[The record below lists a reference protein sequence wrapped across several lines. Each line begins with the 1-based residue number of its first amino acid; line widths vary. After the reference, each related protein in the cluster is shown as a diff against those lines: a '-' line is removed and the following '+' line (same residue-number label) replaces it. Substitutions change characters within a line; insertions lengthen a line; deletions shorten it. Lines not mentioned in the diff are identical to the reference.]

1 MIHTFDLVIFNLLY
15 FNNSCVNSK
24 CHYSIVN
31 EKNRL
36 QQIFKISQCHPIN
49 YYRRKKIILNITVFT
64 HKYDHQKK
72 KKKRNK
78 IHLREVLNQILSTF
92 SNYETSRKYSHR
104 IHDKDPLHIRRPEFL
119 GASAG

>member
-36 QQIFKISQCHPIN
+36 QQIFKISQCYPIN
-49 YYRRKKIILNITVFT
+49 YYRRKNNIKYNSFLHINII
-64 HKYDHQKK
+64 KK
-72 KKKRNK
+72 KKEERNK
-78 IHLREVLNQILSTF
+78 IHLRKVLNQILSTF

>member
-31 EKNRL
+31 KKNRL
-36 QQIFKISQCHPIN
+36 QQIFKISQYYPIN

-72 KKKRNK
+72 EKRNK